1 MIKLHLLTRCTRL
14 SNLRIIRDTVFPSP
28 LDVTWHIIFD
38 TSIVKSFN
46 NVLIDEL
53 KQLPTKIYYIESNGT
68 DYLYPQLSDI
78 INTIDEGF
86 VSILDDDN
94 ILHSDFYNS
103 IEKII
108 KQYPDKKAF
117 VYKQYIGGKDFT
129 GLKVRDIG
137 PEHMKLQHI
146 DSAQYII
153 EVNLY
158 KTRQYEEG
166 YDADGRFIEP
176 FYKEHADKFH
186 FIDEVLCYY
195 NHLTFSRKANLPRIL
210 YIGPG
215 LPELRSKQ
223 LYNYEE
229 DKLDIFY
236 TTNDNNID
244 SILINYNPNAI
255 VTVGESDSD
264 FPNLYRQPAEVR
276 KKWIHVKDVDLDLG
290 TKAYYC
296 AMIQM
301 LEDNTSE
308 LISFFTP
315 IYKTGE
321 KLYRTYQS
329 LVDQTYINWEWVLID
344 DSTDELTT
352 KIAEELAAKD
362 YRIKVYSFKEK
373 SNGNIGDV
381 KYKAAMLC
389 RGYLLAELDHDDI
402 LTERCTE
409 YLHMASQAYPD
420 AGFFFTD
427 WAEVSET
434 MTPYTYEDGFGL
446 GYGKYRDENYKG
458 HIIKV
463 CDQHN
468 LNPKTI
474 RHIVGTPNH
483 VRAWRKDVYLSLG
496 GHNRNL
502 TIADDYELMIRTFL
516 KTKFCKIPIL
526 GYLQFI
532 YLHQN
537 KTDENSQADSR
548 SDIQRRI
555 RTIANFYN
563 EAIKKRFEELGVE
576 DWAYLTN
583 GCDIQD
589 IPSRYGNQE
598 NYVNYIFKI

>member
-14 SNLRIIRDTVFPSP
+14 SNLRIIRDTVFPSS

-46 NVLIDEL
+46 KVLIEEL
-53 KQLPTKIYYIESNGT
+53 KQLPTKLYFIESNHT

-78 INTIDEGF
+78 IDTIDEGF
-86 VSILDDDN
+86 VGVLDDDN
-94 ILHSDFYNS
+94 ILHSDFYKG
-103 IEKII
+103 IETAIN
-108 KQYPDKKAF
+108 QNPDKKAF
-117 VYKQYIGGKDFT
+117 VYKQYVGGKDFT

-153 EVNLY
+153 EANLY
-158 KTRQYEEG
+158 KTRRYEEG

-195 NHLTFSRKANLPRIL
+195 NHLKFSRKANLPRIL

-215 LPELRSKQ
+215 LPELRTKQ

-229 DKLDIFY
+229 DKLDVFY
-236 TTNDNNID
+236 TTTDDDIE
-244 SILINYNPNAI
+244 SILINYDPHAI
-255 VTVGESDSD
+255 VTVGESDEE
-264 FPNLYRQPAEVR
+264 FPNLYNQSIEVR
-276 KKWIHVKDVDLDLG
+276 KKWIHVKEVDLDLG

-296 AMIQM
+296 AMTQM
-301 LEDNTSE
+301 LENNTSE

-329 LVDQTYINWEWVLID
+329 LVDQTYKNWEWVLID

-352 KIAEELAAKD
+352 KIAEEIVSKD
-362 YRIKVYSFKEK
+362 HRVKIYDFKEK
-373 SNGNIGDV
+373 SNGNIGEV
-381 KYKAAMLC
+381 KYRAAMLC
-389 RGYLLAELDHDDI
+389 KGYLLAELDHDDVV
-402 LTERCTE
+402 TEQCAE
-409 YLHMASQAYPD
+409 YLYLASKAYPD

-427 WAEVSET
+427 WAEVSEK
-434 MTPYTYEDGFGL
+434 MIPYHYENGFGL
-446 GYGKYRDENYKG
+446 GYGKYREEEYKG
-458 HIIKV
+458 YMIKV

-468 LNPKTI
+468 INPKTI
-474 RHIVGTPNH
+474 RHIVGIPNH
-483 VRAWRKDVYLSLG
+483 IRAWRRDVYLAIG

-502 TIADDYELMIRTFL
+502 TVTDDYDIVIRTFL
-516 KTKFCKIPIL
+516 KTKFCKIPKL

-548 SDIQRRI
+548 SDIQRRV
-555 RTIANFYN
+555 RTISNFYN
-563 EAIKKRFEELGVE
+563 EAIKQRFDELGVE
-576 DWAYLTN
+576 DWAYVPG
-583 GCDIQD
+583 GCEITEV
-589 IPSRYGNQE
+589 PSRYGDQE